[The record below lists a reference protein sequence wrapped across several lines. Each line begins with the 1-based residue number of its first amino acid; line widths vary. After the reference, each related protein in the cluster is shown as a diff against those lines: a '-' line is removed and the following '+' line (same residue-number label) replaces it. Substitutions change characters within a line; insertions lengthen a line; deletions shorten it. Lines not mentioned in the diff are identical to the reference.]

1 MDIIYCFY
9 QIEGRR
15 QGLNPVLFG
24 GTTGR
29 TDGLPMDSRYC
40 SNDKRNTGQKEKTEK
55 DFNGYFNFSKRG
67 F

>member
-24 GTTGR
+24 GTTGG

-40 SNDKRNTGQKEKTEK
+40 SNDKRNTGQEERK
-55 DFNGYFNFSKRG
+55 NGKG